1 MLENIIQSVGY
12 MEPGFMTG
20 NYVKNMMGL
29 MSVDA
34 NDEDI
39 FKNLVDKVNKT
50 IECQILFLVPSH
62 EE

>member
-1 MLENIIQSVGY
+1 
-12 MEPGFMTG
+12 
-20 NYVKNMMGL
+20 MGL

-34 NDEDI
+34 NDEDF